1 MIRMMLLWLVL
12 ISRCSRS
19 GSDEIPL
26 DRAEQSSADTSDRI
40 AAYAIDGDITT
51 SSLTTKEDP
60 AWLRVYF
67 SSSSTVGRVVVEQGY
82 SNSAACVFTVSVY
95 DGATET
101 VCGTYTD
108 KTHYM

>member
-1 MIRMMLLWLVL
+1 MMLLWLVL
-12 ISRCSRS
+12 ISRCSGS

-67 SSSSTVGRVVVEQGY
+67 SSSSTVGRVVVEKGRSY
-82 SNSAACVFTVSVY
+82 DAACVLTVSVY
-95 DGATET
+95 DGEVQT
-101 VCGTYTD
+101 VCGTYTG
-108 KTHYM
+108 KYQ